1 MPPYSMVDIIF
12 EPSLQHHLRFHETY
26 SMTETVTVTQ
36 IQSFRMTEAVKTSSS
51 SGGGSSSGRAA
62 DV

>member
-1 MPPYSMVDIIF
+1 MDIIF
-12 EPSLQHHLRFHETY
+12 ENSQQHHLRFHETY

-51 SGGGSSSGRAA
+51 SSGGTGSSGRVPSAA